1 MRIGEIKA
9 KAKESLRGRKGKA
22 AGAIF
27 LYFLIVI
34 SVPEILNF
42 IISKTAGDIAA
53 GIITPIVSIIW
64 SSAFLIGMY
73 RYFLS
78 YSDREKD
85 TKINLLFSG
94 FDSFHKALGY
104 QVLLT
109 VIVSI
114 FYLILG
120 AIGFAIIKLDDFN
133 TLSIII
139 LTILIIIAIIGSIII
154 SYRLLFAGIIIAEDN
169 SIGVI
174 GAMKISANL
183 TKGYVWKLFLT
194 GLSFIGWILLMIITL
209 GIVGLYVIPYIQLT
223 YINFYF
229 ELKNKNLESN
239 V

>member
-1 MRIGEIKA
+1 MRIREIKA

-22 AGAIF
+22 VGAIF
-27 LYFLIVI
+27 LYLLITLA
-34 SVPEILNF
+34 VPEILNF

-73 RYFLS
+73 RYFIS

-85 TKINLLFSG
+85 TKIYLLFSG

-109 VIVSI
+109 VIGAI
-114 FYLILG
+114 FYLILA

-139 LTILIIIAIIGSIII
+139 LIILYIIAFIGSINI
-154 SYRLLFAGIIIAEDN
+154 YFRLFFTGIIIAEDK

-174 GAMKISANL
+174 EAMKVSLNL
-183 TKGYVWKLFLT
+183 TRGCVWKLFLT
-194 GLSFIGWILLMIITL
+194 GLSFIGWGILTVITF
-209 GIVGLYVIPYIQLT
+209 GIVGLYVAPYILLT